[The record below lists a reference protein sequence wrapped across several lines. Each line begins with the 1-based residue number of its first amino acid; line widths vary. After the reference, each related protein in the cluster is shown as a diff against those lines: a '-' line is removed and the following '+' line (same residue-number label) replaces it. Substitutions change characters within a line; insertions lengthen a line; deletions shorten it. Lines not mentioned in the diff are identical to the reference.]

1 MGQMRSRRESEVHA
15 LSRRLLEQR
24 GLLGP
29 PPGSNGSGP
38 SSGSP
43 LQAAEQAPAPV
54 ARKQERVVFLTRVI
68 TKEGE
73 ELNLFNRMIWR
84 FRPAEGWMKV
94 ISVLEPIYFRN
105 LIECVGQDRAKMT
118 ALETPNASVIDVL
131 AMAKEMGW
139 DGTK

>member
-1 MGQMRSRRESEVHA
+1 
-15 LSRRLLEQR
+15 
-24 GLLGP
+24 
-29 PPGSNGSGP
+29 
-38 SSGSP
+38 
-43 LQAAEQAPAPV
+43 
-54 ARKQERVVFLTRVI
+54 
-68 TKEGE
+68 
-73 ELNLFNRMIWR
+73 
-84 FRPAEGWMKV
+84 MKV